1 MNKTTQMEILKPER
15 ARWINDRNL
24 RIEVPVC
31 KTGTARDQK

>member
-1 MNKTTQMEILKPER
+1 MNKTTQMEKLKPQR

-24 RIEVPVC
+24 RTGVPVC